1 MPESL
6 DAGSLNGVA
15 RAMAELRRRFVM
27 QLPARLEAIGSHVAR
42 LSGGA
47 WTPGETE
54 VLHRLVHSL
63 SGTAGTF
70 GLPALSAAARG
81 LESALADGMRQCL
94 APGDAGWTQW
104 MSTIEALHAGFEQAG
119 ALAAEAPR
127 PQAPA
132 GTGTA
137 AVAGVAC
144 PDRSPLICVVAHDV
158 ELGQALAGPLEASGY
173 RVQQV
178 GSVQAFQA
186 LYQAGGA
193 EAPDAVLLDT
203 DLPESDEARAA
214 LVGTLRGPQGGIPVL
229 VALEND
235 DLFLRL
241 AMARAGAS
249 RTVAKPVDS
258 DRLTEL
264 LDALTGRQPHEPY
277 RVLLV
282 DDEPLLLEAQAS
294 MLRAAGMDVRCL
306 SQPLSTLEALN
317 AFEPDVLL
325 LDVYMPEATG
335 PELAAA
341 LRERDT
347 HLHLPILFLSAET
360 DMTQQLLALNL
371 GGDDFLVKPVRP
383 DHLVAAV
390 TARARRARQSGVL
403 RQRLETTLYEREREH
418 LALGQHA
425 NVTFS
430 DASGL
435 ITYANDRFCTNS
447 GYARDELIGQRHTLV
462 RSDLHAPA
470 FYAALWNCISN
481 GQVWHGEICSRR
493 KDGSLYWVEA
503 TITPFLDRKGQ
514 VYQYVSI
521 QTDISH
527 IKRAEEALRM
537 QRDMQRVI
545 SVSAARLMAAQA
557 SEVPAGIE
565 AALRDSGVRLGA
577 DRAYLFVFSRDGQR
591 MRRAQAWSAPGIPPL
606 SGDLVNTP
614 LELTPWLREQFLTQG
629 LLRVPDVAGL
639 PAEATADR
647 LWLERHQTRALLGFP
662 LQKDGK
668 LFGFIGFSVVQ
679 SARDWTHDEVE
690 LLKVLCDVIAGALAR
705 QRAESALRKS
715 EARLNFL
722 VSSSPVTIYT
732 RSAQSPH
739 ALVYVSSNLQQFMGW
754 SPELGTTDTEFW
766 SSRVHP
772 EDRER
777 VMAGLPD
784 VLACDADL
792 AEYRLRARDGSYRWV
807 HDQRRLVRDAAGAP
821 LEIIG
826 YWMDITDRRRIED
839 ELFRF
844 NQELEHRV
852 AEQTRSVV
860 ESERLARA
868 TLDAL
873 SARVLILDARG
884 TVMAANRAWK
894 ASGGP
899 EVVAEGD
906 DYLAFCETE
915 QCQKD
920 RNLSELAAGI
930 RAVMNGEAKNFLYEY
945 GCHLGP
951 EPSWHL
957 CRVERFPCGGE
968 PRTVVSHENIT
979 EMKRLERQQLRSQ
992 RLESLGTLAG
1002 GVAHDL
1008 NNALAP
1014 VLMGMG
1020 LLKEQY
1026 PQESK
1031 LFEMIQ
1037 ASAQRGAE
1045 MVRHLLTF
1053 AKGAEGERVPVQPVR
1068 LVRELENL
1076 MKGSFPKNIQLVLDC
1091 AETIPMVVG
1100 DPTQLHQIL
1109 LNLCVN
1115 ARDAMPEGG
1124 TLTLRAQQLEIDAT
1138 YARSMSEA
1146 RPGHYVALRVS
1157 DTGAGVPPEILDRI
1171 FDPFFT
1177 TKRPDKGTGLG
1188 LSTVLG
1194 IVKSHGGF
1202 VQVYSQPGQGATFAV
1217 YLPVAAGAPGAPQ
1230 AAAAVAEFR
1239 GKGET
1244 ILFVDDEAAVREVGR
1259 AVLERLNF
1267 TPVVATDGADG
1278 LLLAAEHRARLRA
1291 IVTDLHMPHMDGLA
1305 FVRALRRKL
1314 PDIPVVVASG
1324 RVDEAVAA
1332 ELQSH
1337 GVTRRLDKPFT
1348 QAQLALLLQELLAPR

>member
-6 DAGSLNGVA
+6 DARTLSGAAHALAV
-15 RAMAELRRRFVM
+15 LRRRFVT
-27 QLPARLEAIGSHVAR
+27 QLPARLDAMSSYVAR
-42 LSGGA
+42 LSGQT
-47 WTPGETE
+47 WTPGEAE
-54 VLHRLVHSL
+54 ALHRLVHSL
-63 SGTAGTF
+63 SGTSGTF
-70 GLPALSAAARG
+70 GLSALSAAARG
-81 LESALADGMRQCL
+81 LEIELADGMRQRL
-94 APGDAGWTQW
+94 VPDGAGWMQW
-104 MSTIEALHAGFEQAG
+104 MTAIETLHVGVQKLG
-119 ALAAEAPR
+119 ALAVEALRSEAPV
-127 PQAPA
+127 
-132 GTGTA
+132 GGCA
-137 AVAGVAC
+137 AVEASPANLG
-144 PDRSPLICVVAHDV
+144 RSPLICVVADDV
-158 ELGQALAGPLEASGY
+158 EAAQALAGPLEAAGY
-173 RVQQV
+173 RVQPV
-178 GSVQAFQA
+178 GSLETFLTACQADD
-186 LYQAGGA
+186 A
-193 EAPDAVLLDT
+193 ELPDAVVLDT
-203 DLPESDEARAA
+203 DLPEEDEARAA
-214 LVGTLRGPQGGIPVL
+214 LVGRLGGLQGGIPVV
-229 VALEND
+229 VALDSD

-241 AMARAGAS
+241 AMARAGVS

-258 DRLTEL
+258 SRLTEL
-264 LDALTGRQPHEPY
+264 LDTLTGRQPHEPY

-282 DDEPLLLEAQAS
+282 DDDPLLLEAQAS
-294 MLRAAGMDVRCL
+294 MLRAVGMEVRCL

-341 LRERDT
+341 LRERDA

-371 GGDDFLVKPVRP
+371 GGDDFLVKPVRA

-390 TARARRARQSGVL
+390 TARARRARQSGAL
-403 RQRLETTLYEREREH
+403 RQRLQTTLYEREREH

-425 NVTFS
+425 NVTVS
-430 DASGL
+430 DAAGR
-435 ITYANDRFCTNS
+435 ITYANDRFCAIS
-447 GYARDELIGQRHTLV
+447 GYSRDELIGQRHNLV
-462 RSDLHAPA
+462 RSDLHLPA
-470 FYAALWNCISN
+470 FYAGLWNCISN

-527 IKRAEEALRM
+527 IKQAEEALYL

-639 PAEATADR
+639 PPEATADR

-668 LFGFIGFSVVQ
+668 LFGFIGFSVVG
-679 SARDWTHDEVE
+679 SARDWTNDEVE
-690 LLKVLCDVIAGALAR
+690 LLKVLCDVIASALAR

-732 RSAQSPH
+732 RSVQSPH
-739 ALVYVSSNLQQFMGW
+739 ALVYVSSNLQQFLGW
-754 SPELGTTDTEFW
+754 SHEHCTTDAGFW
-766 SSRVHP
+766 SSHVHP

-777 VMAGLPD
+777 VMSELPN
-784 VLACDADL
+784 VLACDAHL
-792 AEYRLRARDGSYRWV
+792 AEYRLRARDGGYRWV

-826 YWMDITDRRRIED
+826 YWMDITERRRIED

-844 NQELEHRV
+844 NQELEQRV
-852 AEQTRSVV
+852 AEQTRSVI

-873 SARVLILDARG
+873 SARVLILDEHG
-884 TVMAANRAWK
+884 TVLAANRAWK
-894 ASGGP
+894 SSGGP
-899 EVVAEGD
+899 ELVAEGD
-906 DYLAFCETE
+906 DYLAFCELE

-920 RNLSELAAGI
+920 RNLAQLAAGI
-930 RAVMNGEAKNFLYEY
+930 RALMNGEAKNFLYEY
-945 GCHLGP
+945 SCHLGP

-957 CRVERFPCGGE
+957 CRVERFPGGGE
-968 PRTVVSHENIT
+968 LRVVVSHENIT

-1037 ASAQRGAE
+1037 ASAQRGAD

-1053 AKGAEGERVPVQPVR
+1053 AKGAEGERVPVQPER

-1076 MKGSFPKNIQLVLDC
+1076 MKGSFPKNIQLVVDC
-1091 AETIPMVVG
+1091 VDTVPMVVG

-1124 TLTLRAQQLEIDAT
+1124 TITLRALPVEIDAA
-1138 YARSMSEA
+1138 YARSMAEA

-1157 DTGAGVPPEILDRI
+1157 DTGAGIAPEILDRI

-1230 AAAAVAEFR
+1230 TAAAVAEFR
-1239 GKGET
+1239 GAGET
-1244 ILFVDDEAAVREVGR
+1244 ILFVDDETAVREVGR

-1267 TPVVATDGADG
+1267 TPIVATDGADG
-1278 LLLAAEHRARLRA
+1278 LLLAAEHRTRLRA

-1324 RVDEAVAA
+1324 RVDDAVAD
-1332 ELQSH
+1332 EFRQL
-1337 GVTRRLDKPFT
+1337 GVSVRLDKPFT
-1348 QAQLALLLQELLAPR
+1348 EAQLAQALKRLLSP